1 METIQN
7 LWRQKKDNRL
17 IVRNSLKNKV
27 KSINEQV
34 HDFYKSLIVLT
45 NPKII
50 LRNMKIF
57 LQK

>member
-1 METIQN
+1 MET
-7 LWRQKKDNRL
+7 KKDNML
-17 IVRNSLKNKV
+17 IARNSLKNKV